1 MTKMKKIKASG
12 KNIVLLLLGVL
23 LFSQVSNTNLPY
35 LGREYLV
42 LFVIQLY
49 FVATYLVIPKLNGEH
64 SE

>member
-1 MTKMKKIKASG
+1 MKKIKASG
-12 KNIVLLLLGVL
+12 KHLALLLLSIL

-35 LGREYLV
+35 LGREYVV

-49 FVATYLVIPKLNGEH
+49 FIATYLVIPKLKGEH